1 MLARSA
7 LCVRSTGSRRTGHT
21 CQRFAG
27 ILTVVSKEKCFLNN
41 VHLRGR
47 RSAYIVPDPRQE
59 GEPGRR
65 RPENDFYAKSTPE
78 EFVPSGEQLAI
89 FDEVAKGKCEVVLI
103 DAKAGSGKTTTLI
116 ESLPHIPNGVPT
128 VAVFAFNRANVNIL
142 RERAHA
148 IQRKK
153 GLSRFQTRVQTFH
166 AYGKDMW
173 VKYLGVFP
181 GEVRIAKRKHWEIM
195 QSFMSRDQIMTYGN
209 EVNELVSKAKLHLI
223 APAHPSI
230 VDEKDILPDTDAEWR
245 KLMEI
250 YGIRPDPKGTV
261 DELVALSRRC
271 LAESIKWAGGH
282 QRRGALPHIRLS
294 AVIDSLRKASA
305 NIERMLMEHK
315 DIPQYQIEDLRSNM
329 FALQKKQFVIDFDDM
344 LYLPIIHGARFTQ
357 FPYVLIDEAQDMSAA
372 RAALVE
378 RMREPGGRLI
388 LFGDHRQ
395 QIYQFSGARSDMF
408 SKLRMEGE
416 ANRLARARW
425 RNRGAGIS
433 TNSSEE
439 TSRPLYATPLNQIK
453 DVTVFPLSVCRRC
466 PTSVIKLAQRIVPE
480 IRPYQHAPVG
490 RVSELGKK
498 FSISDFQNR
507 SAMVVCR
514 TVTPL
519 INFAYWLMANGVR
532 VEVARRHIAQ
542 ELFDLIELGKV
553 KESPFEFDRLPVREL
568 ARRLI
573 SMRPKVLL
581 EDLENLA
588 GGRFVIGEMPGF
600 DDRLDSLMTVIKYRM
615 RPDHSVADLK
625 RAITIMDLI
634 PAAMPRDP
642 PVLLSTIHRAR
653 GLERDHVFILNEM
666 DHRRKYGLSNMGK
679 HRPPTFQEQQR
690 ATVEDNLIYIAYTRA
705 KETLSFIEWEPIGQF
720 EQFEYLAERIRCRM
734 TGRKLEKRTR
744 PYKDI
749 FNSSEEHEKVY
760 ENLFGMFDDMRYN
773 QHEYAEQAIRFM
785 VEGMRMGV

>member
-1 MLARSA
+1 MP
-7 LCVRSTGSRRTGHT
+7 
-21 CQRFAG
+21 
-27 ILTVVSKEKCFLNN
+27 
-41 VHLRGR
+41 LRGR
-47 RSAYIVPDPRQE
+47 RSAYIVPNPPDSRQE
-59 GEPGRR
+59 GEQGRR
-65 RPENDFYAKSTPE
+65 LENEFYAKRITE

-89 FDEVAKGKCEVVLI
+89 FDAVAKGKSEVVLI

-128 VAVFAFNRANVNIL
+128 LAVFAYNRANVNIL

-153 GLSRFQTRVQTFH
+153 RLFRFQTRVQTFH

-173 VKYLGVFP
+173 VKYLGVYS
-181 GEVRIAKRKHWEIM
+181 GEVRITKRKHWEIM
-195 QSFMSRDQIMTYGN
+195 QSFMSRDQIMIYGN
-209 EVNELVSKAKLHLI
+209 DVNELVSKAKLHLI

-230 VDEKDILPDTDAEWR
+230 VNEKDILPDTDAEWR
-245 KLMEI
+245 KLMDI
-250 YGIRPDPKGTV
+250 YGIRPDAKGTT

-282 QRRGALPHIRLS
+282 HRRGALPHIRLG
-294 AVIDSLRKASA
+294 AVIDCLVEASA
-305 NIERMLMEHK
+305 NIERMLKEHK
-315 DIPQYQIEDLRSNM
+315 DIPKYQIEDLRSNM
-329 FALQKKQFVIDFDDM
+329 LALRRKQFVIDFDDM

-357 FPYVLIDEAQDMSAA
+357 FPYVLVDEAQDMSAA

-395 QIYQFSGARSDMF
+395 QIYQFSGATSDMF
-408 SKLRMEGE
+408 SKLRKEGE
-416 ANRLARARW
+416 ANRLAQAR
-425 RNRGAGIS
+425 RRSKGAGMS

-453 DVTVFPLSVCRRC
+453 DVAVFPLSVCRRC
-466 PTSVIKLAQRIVPE
+466 STSVIKLAQRIVPE
-480 IRPYQHAPVG
+480 IREYPHAPVG
-490 RVSELGKK
+490 RVSEPGKK

-507 SAMVVCR
+507 SAMVVCK
-514 TVTPL
+514 TVAPL

-532 VEVARRHIAQ
+532 VEVAGRQIGQ
-542 ELFDLIELGKV
+542 DLFDLINLGKV
-553 KESPFEFDRLPVREL
+553 NESPFEFDRLPVREL

-573 SMRPKVLL
+573 SMRPKLLL
-581 EDLENLA
+581 EHLENLA
-588 GGRFVIGEMPGF
+588 AGRFMIGEIPGF
-600 DDRLDSLMTVIKYRM
+600 DDRLDSLMTLIYRM
-615 RPDHSVADLK
+615 RLDHSVADLK
-625 RAITIMDLI
+625 RTIAKMDLI

-666 DHRRKYGLSNMGK
+666 DHRRRYGRSDKGK
-679 HRPPTFQEQQR
+679 NRPPTFQEQQR

-705 KETLSFIEWEPIGQF
+705 KETLSFIEWEPTGQF
-720 EQFEYLAERIRCRM
+720 EQFEYLANRIRCQM
-734 TGRKLEKRTR
+734 TGRNLEKRTQ

-749 FNSSEEHEKVY
+749 FNSSEEHEKAY
-760 ENLFGMFDDMRYN
+760 DDLFGMFDDMRYN
-773 QHEYAEQAIRFM
+773 QHEYAEPAIRVM
-785 VEGMRMGV
+785 VEAMRMGA